1 MATRAPGRSRRAKPG
16 RPLSLILLVL
26 IGLGVLVWVN
36 EWKPR
41 QGLDLVGGT
50 SVILTPEGDAPSAGA
65 LSSAVEIIT
74 RRVNGTGVTSAE
86 VVREGDNVR
95 VSLPNVG
102 RTEALKI
109 VGATAELTFR
119 VVQQSYP
126 PGPGVEVTPTA
137 TPSATK
143 SGTPKPTKSPTKTP
157 TATATANNRP
167 VTGALLPA
175 QVSPSPAPAPSG
187 TATPV
192 TPTPTRTAS
201 PRPTGSPAP
210 GALTVEEA
218 IAELDCGDPKDV
230 ERISDYFGDP
240 ARNTQEIVSC
250 DVDGTAKYLLSP
262 SRLSGERVKSA
273 VATIAQDANG
283 VSTGQWIVNL
293 VMRDAKEWGD
303 LTEEVTGQNLAIV
316 LDGIVQSAPTVEE
329 RIPSG
334 EAQISG
340 SFTEKS
346 AKSLA
351 NVLKYGSL
359 PVQFEQS
366 QTQTIS
372 PTLGERSL
380 DGAIL
385 AGLLGLAAVLL
396 YAVFYYRALGLVTI
410 VGMLIF
416 AALNFLMIIV
426 LGQAMGFT
434 LTLAGIA
441 GLIVSVGISADS
453 YVVFYERLRDEV
465 RGGRSVQAGVERGF
479 TRAFLTILT
488 ADGVSF
494 LAAVILYALSVGEV
508 RGFAFTLG
516 LATIIDVVVAWLYT
530 RPVVTL
536 LARTRM
542 FKEGRFGG
550 LAGTHSLKEA

>member
-1 MATRAPGRSRRAKPG
+1 MATRPAGRSRRAKPI
-16 RPLSLILLVL
+16 RPLSLILLTL
-26 IGLGVLVWVN
+26 IGLGTLVYLNKW
-36 EWKPR
+36 EPR

-65 LSSAVEIIT
+65 LSSAVEIIN

-143 SGTPKPTKSPTKTP
+143 SGTPKPAKSPTKTP

-175 QVSPSPAPAPSG
+175 QTSPSP
-187 TATPV
+187 
-192 TPTPTRTAS
+192 TPTATAS
-201 PRPTGSPAP
+201 PRPTRSPAP
-210 GALTVEEA
+210 GELTVEQA
-218 IAELDCGDPKDV
+218 IAELDCGNPKDV

-240 ARNTQEIVSC
+240 ARNDQEIVSC

-262 SRLSGERVKSA
+262 SRLSGKRVKSA

-293 VMRDAKEWGD
+293 VMKDAKEWGD

-385 AGLLGLAAVLL
+385 AGLLGLVAVLL

-416 AALNFLMIIV
+416 AALNFLMIVV

-453 YVVFYERLRDEV
+453 YVVFYERLRDEI

-516 LATIIDVVVAWLYT
+516 LATIIDVFVAWLYT